1 MSNIDRCFR
10 IDLHVHT
17 QRYSSCAEFMRPGEI
32 ETYARRKGLSGV
44 VLTDHDAVW
53 RQEEIDDLRTRGDGF
68 RIYWGVEC
76 TARGCHV
83 LAVGLPELGPIKRGM
98 RLEQIADFAHGH
110 GAVLILAHPY
120 RDAEPDDLPLERVD
134 AIEVGSNSFSATETR
149 LAVQLARR
157 FGKPQVAGS
166 DAHALS
172 QIGWAWTAFPRLP
185 TDELELAELI
195 RSGAGS
201 PVITTQSRP

>member
-1 MSNIDRCFR
+1 MSNTERCFR

-17 QRYSSCAEFMRPGEI
+17 QRYSSCAEFMRPEEI
-32 ETYARRKGLSGV
+32 ETYACRRGLNGV

-53 RQEEIDDLRTRGDGF
+53 RREEIDDLRTCSDGF

-76 TARGCHV
+76 TADGCHV
-83 LAVGLPELGPIKRGM
+83 LAIGLPELGPIKRGM
-98 RLEQIADFAHGH
+98 RLEEIAEFAHVH
-110 GAVLILAHPY
+110 GAALILAHPY
-120 RDAEPDDLPLERVD
+120 RDAQPDHLPLERVD
-134 AIEVGSNSFSATETR
+134 AIEVGSNSFSASEAE

-172 QIGWAWTAFPRLP
+172 QIGWAWTAFPELP
-185 TDELELAELI
+185 KNELGLAELI

-201 PVITTQSRP
+201 PVIATPFRA